1 MLRSGHR
8 HDKKYV
14 VEVDREVRAEDV
26 QTLRDG
32 VVISTPV
39 QRDRVSRVVT
49 ARTLPC
55 RVERVGRC
63 TVEIVLQEGR
73 NRQIRRMLDHV
84 GYQVTALHR
93 VEVMGLDLSGLRR
106 GEWKECTPAEMD
118 VIRACL
124 RAKPS
129 SEMEDGDSGDEEEEE
144 EEVYE

>member
-14 VEVDREVRAEDV
+14 VEVDREVRPEDV

-55 RVERVGRC
+55 RVERVGRY

-84 GYQVTALHR
+84 GYRVTALHR

-118 VIRACL
+118 IIRACL
-124 RAKPS
+124 RDKPRS
-129 SEMEDGDSGDEEEEE
+129 EDGHHGDEEEDEDEE
-144 EEVYE
+144 D